1 MANIV
6 NPDGSVTRTKE
17 TASTTPPLTTGSIV
31 KGVFIGMWLFYISAS
46 IVSAVIYHVLTH

>member
-17 TASTTPPLTTGSIV
+17 TASTTPSLTTGSIV
-31 KGVFIGMWLFYISAS
+31 KGVFIGMWLFYISAA
-46 IVSAVIYHVLTH
+46 IVSAIIYHVLTH